1 MLYSRLK
8 TGRKATIIMENVIL
22 PKNPLYIHMYLF
34 GVTEKR
40 QSACVV
46 PKAEILF
53 IKSFPY

>member
-8 TGRKATIIMENVIL
+8 MGRKATIIMENVL
-22 PKNPLYIHMYLF
+22 PPKNPLYIHIYLF

-40 QSACVV
+40 ESACVV